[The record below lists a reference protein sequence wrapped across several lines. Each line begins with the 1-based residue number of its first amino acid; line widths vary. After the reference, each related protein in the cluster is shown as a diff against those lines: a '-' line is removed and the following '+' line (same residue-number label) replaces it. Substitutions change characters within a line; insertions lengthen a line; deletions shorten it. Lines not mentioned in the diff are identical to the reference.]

1 MAARRRVSVGFEGG
15 QVLTARVS
23 DEALAVIRGAVE
35 QGGWHSV
42 DTEDGSAYVNADKI
56 VYVLTDA
63 GDQRVGFGLS

>member
-1 MAARRRVSVGFEGG
+1 MSARRRVSVGFEGG

-35 QGGWHSV
+35 QGGWHNV